1 LEKKLEAKKLRLQKE
16 TIREITSKDLSQ
28 IAGGWPP
35 EHQCACTTDY
45 SNACCGPNGS
55 C

>member
-1 LEKKLEAKKLRLQKE
+1 MEKKLEVKKLRLQKE
-16 TIREITSKDLSQ
+16 TIREITPKDLTR
-28 IAGGWPP
+28 IIGGEP
-35 EHQCACTTDY
+35 ENQCHCTTDY